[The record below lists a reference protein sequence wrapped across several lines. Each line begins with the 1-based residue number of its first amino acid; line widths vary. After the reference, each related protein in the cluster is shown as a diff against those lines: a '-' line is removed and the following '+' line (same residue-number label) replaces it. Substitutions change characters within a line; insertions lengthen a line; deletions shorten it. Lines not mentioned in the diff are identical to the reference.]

1 MQQIP
6 QQIEHEL
13 CLSVYIYQAFVVLSG
28 GYEHYT
34 EGESPQ
40 IPNRRYHLS
49 FGIPSPHG
57 RISG

>member
-34 EGESPQ
+34 EGESLHV
-40 IPNRRYHLS
+40 PNRPYHLS
-49 FGIPSPHG
+49 LGIPSPQCHF
-57 RISG
+57 SG